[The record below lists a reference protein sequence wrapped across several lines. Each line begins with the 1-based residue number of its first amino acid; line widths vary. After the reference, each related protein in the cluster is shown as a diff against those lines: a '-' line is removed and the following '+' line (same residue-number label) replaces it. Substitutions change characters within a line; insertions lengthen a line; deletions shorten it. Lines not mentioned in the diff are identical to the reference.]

1 MKPLLTKFC
10 YLALI
15 AAGSFLFSSC
25 NESEPKPEPE
35 PEPEPLT
42 PVLTFNQTECF
53 AANVGDTLSVEYS
66 IQNPVEGGQV

>member
-42 PVLTFNQTECF
+42 PVLTFN
-53 AANVGDTLSVEYS
+53 
-66 IQNPVEGGQV
+66 